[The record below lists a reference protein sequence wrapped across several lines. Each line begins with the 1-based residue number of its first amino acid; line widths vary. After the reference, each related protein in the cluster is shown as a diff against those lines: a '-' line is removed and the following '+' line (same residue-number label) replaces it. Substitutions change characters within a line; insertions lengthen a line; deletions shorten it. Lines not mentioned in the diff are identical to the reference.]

1 MPYLRGFWALF
12 DDIWGYLGSDKGY
25 LVFLEMEMGNE
36 NYFEK
41 AIILDLFELEIGLFV
56 RKDGLFS
63 SLMQK
68 VADN

>member
-1 MPYLRGFWALF
+1 MIYWLGIGLFSILRNGNG
-12 DDIWGYLGSDKGY
+12 IWQLMC
-25 LVFLEMEMGNE
+25 LEMGNAN
-36 NYFEK
+36 NYH
-41 AIILDLFELEIGLFV
+41 LFECEIGLFV

>member
-1 MPYLRGFWALF
+1 M
-12 DDIWGYLGSDKGY
+12 GSDKGY